1 MIRYV
6 ISRSLQTILVILGVT
21 FISFNLMFLSG
32 DPAVLMA
39 GEDWTTQQLQEFR
52 HTMGFDR
59 PVLVQYLDFLQGAV
73 RGNFGDSLR
82 QRQPNFQLVMDRVP
96 ATVELALAAMLIA
109 IVIGLPIGIFAATRR
124 KTAWDGFVM
133 LFALVGQSMPVF
145 WLGLLLVMVIGVNL
159 RWLPIAGRGTPA
171 HLVLPALALGLFSV
185 AYNARMVRSSMLEVL
200 AQDYIRTARA
210 KGLRQAT
217 VLWRHALKN
226 ALIPVITVMGMQ
238 FGALLSGAV
247 ITESIFAWP
256 GVGRLTL
263 QAIYGKDL
271 PLVQTSVT
279 ITATLFVLIN
289 LGVDLLYMVLDPRIR
304 LQK

>member
-1 MIRYV
+1 M
-6 ISRSLQTILVILGVT
+6 
-21 FISFNLMFLSG
+21 
-32 DPAVLMA
+32 
-39 GEDWTTQQLQEFR
+39 
-52 HTMGFDR
+52 
-59 PVLVQYLDFLQGAV
+59 
-73 RGNFGDSLR
+73 
-82 QRQPNFQLVMDRVP
+82 
-96 ATVELALAAMLIA
+96 
-109 IVIGLPIGIFAATRR
+109 
-124 KTAWDGFVM
+124 
-133 LFALVGQSMPVF
+133 
-145 WLGLLLVMVIGVNL
+145 
-159 RWLPIAGRGTPA
+159 RWLPIAGRGTPM
-171 HLVLPALALGLFSV
+171 HLILPALTLGLFSV
-185 AYNARMVRSSMLEVL
+185 AYNARMVRSSMLEIL

-210 KGLRQAT
+210 KGLRQVS

-279 ITATLFVLIN
+279 ITATMFVLIN
-289 LGVDLLYMVLDPRIR
+289 LGVDLFYMVLDPRIR